1 VRGCGEMEERSILKN
16 QVLKTI
22 AFLTLPIFAMII
34 IVDCIII
41 YYSVACPEIKE
52 NKDFYDTDMFIDSYM
67 GEVERKGVSL
77 KDEVEEGYFI
87 DEYGYEIDP
96 VEDTDRMP
104 IYVQDGE
111 YKIYYQT
118 NHTKKK
124 FIYLLVNEEAKIAY
138 TNIQQTSKTNT
149 IEKLKQEIISN
160 NKYWSISNNQ
170 IQTNIERLSEENIV
184 RNEDLQ
190 KISEFSMNKQYYTA
204 FDETVQNI
212 DSSSDITLNRAL
224 YNQTKSLYKYSYSTL
239 IISIIIGSIELI
251 YLIYSLG
258 YVKNKEEIYL
268 SWLDKIPLEILF
280 FGYCLLFFVE
290 AALLVMCLSVISVDV
305 NLCVML
311 IMLVGYFSVLSAL
324 YGAGT
329 LLKRIKAHTF
339 FKNSI
344 TYRILKWLIQKYKN
358 VKNIISS
365 NKNLGGKIA
374 LYFIGIVTVSILIGL
389 IFKEF
394 GILLDIVFWIWCYYK
409 IMKEVDKFKQIHD
422 ATEKIYKGDTN
433 IKLDE
438 SLYTGVLKE
447 LAIYINDIAGGF
459 SNAIK
464 ESLKS
469 ERLKTELI
477 TNVSH
482 DIKTPLTSI
491 INYVDLLKQENIQNE
506 KAKEYIEVLDNKSQ
520 RLKKL
525 IEDLVEASKASSGNI
540 KINKEVLNV
549 KELLNQVTGEFEDK
563 FNSRGLNIISKLP
576 EKTVY
581 IKADSRYLYRVLE
594 NIYSNVAK
602 YAEENTRVYIDC
614 ILEEENTVTI
624 YVKNISKDE
633 LNISADELMQRF
645 VRGDKSRNTEGSGL
659 GLSIAKSLTE
669 LQDGTFNIYLDGD
682 LFKVAIKFKRV

>member
-1 VRGCGEMEERSILKN
+1 MEERSILKN

-34 IVDCIII
+34 LVDCIII
-41 YYSVACPEIKE
+41 YYSVARPEIKE

-67 GEVERKGVSL
+67 GEVERRGASL
-77 KDEVEEGYFI
+77 KDEVDEGYFI
-87 DEYGYEIDP
+87 DEYGSSIDP
-96 VEDTDRMP
+96 LEDTRTP

-111 YKIYYQT
+111 YRIYYQN
-118 NHTKKK
+118 NHAKKK
-124 FIYLLVNEEAKIAY
+124 FIYLLINEETKIAY

-149 IEKLKQEIISN
+149 MEKLKQDIISN
-160 NKYWSISNNQ
+160 NKYWSISNNK
-170 IQTNIERLSEENIV
+170 IQTNIDRLSEENIV

-190 KISEFSMNKQYYTA
+190 EISEFSTNKQYYTA
-204 FDETVQNI
+204 FDETVQTL
-212 DSSSDITLNRAL
+212 DSTNDITLSKAL

-239 IISIIIGSIELI
+239 AISIIIASIELI

-258 YVKNKEEIYL
+258 HVKNKKEIYL

-280 FGYCLLFFVE
+280 FGYLLLFATE
-290 AALLVMCLSVISVDV
+290 AALLVICLSVISVDV
-305 NLCVML
+305 NLSIML

-329 LLKRIKAHTF
+329 LLKRIKVHTF

-344 TYRILKWLIQKYKN
+344 TYRVLKWTVQKYNNMKN
-358 VKNIISS
+358 TIAS

-374 LYFIGIVTVSILIGL
+374 LYFIGIIIVSIHIGL
-389 IFKEF
+389 IFREF
-394 GILLDIVFWIWCYYK
+394 GILLDIIFWIWCYYK
-409 IMKEVDKFKQIHD
+409 IMKQVDKFKQIHD
-422 ATEKIYKGDTN
+422 ATEKIYKGDTS

-438 SLYTGVLKE
+438 SIYTGVLKE
-447 LAIYINDIAGGF
+447 LAVYINDIAGGF
-459 SNAIK
+459 SNAI
-464 ESLKS
+464 EENLKS
-469 ERLKTELI
+469 ERMKTELI

-506 KAKEYIEVLDNKSQ
+506 KAKEYIEILDNKSQ

-563 FNSRGLNIISKLP
+563 FNKRGLNIISKLP
-576 EKTVY
+576 EETVY
-581 IKADSRYLYRVLE
+581 IKADNRYLYRVLE
-594 NIYSNVAK
+594 NTYSNVAK
-602 YAEENTRVYIDC
+602 YAEENTRVYVDC
-614 ILEEENTVTI
+614 IIEAEDTVAI
-624 YVKNISKDE
+624 YVKNISKEE

>member
-1 VRGCGEMEERSILKN
+1 VRGCGEMEERSIFKN

-614 ILEEENTVTI
+614 ILEEENTVAI

>member
-1 VRGCGEMEERSILKN
+1 MEERSILKN

-204 FDETVQNI
+204 FDETVQNL
-212 DSSSDITLNRAL
+212 DSTSDITLNRAL

-268 SWLDKIPLEILF
+268 SWLDKIPLEILL
-280 FGYCLLFFVE
+280 FGYFLLFFVE
-290 AALLVMCLSVISVDV
+290 AALSVICLSVISVDV

-329 LLKRIKAHTF
+329 LLKRIKVHTF

-344 TYRILKWLIQKYKN
+344 TYRILKWLVQKFKN
-358 VKNIISS
+358 VKNTIAS

-374 LYFIGIVTVSILIGL
+374 LYFIGIVTISILIGL

-447 LAIYINDIAGGF
+447 LAVYINDIAGGF

-576 EKTVY
+576 EETVY

-594 NIYSNVAK
+594 NTYSNVAK

-614 ILEEENTVTI
+614 ILEEENTVVI

>member
-1 VRGCGEMEERSILKN
+1 MEERSIFKN

-160 NKYWSISNNQ
+160 NKYWSISKNQ

-614 ILEEENTVTI
+614 ILEEENTVAI

>member
-1 VRGCGEMEERSILKN
+1 MEERSIFKN

-344 TYRILKWLIQKYKN
+344 TYRILKWLVQKYKN

-563 FNSRGLNIISKLP
+563 FNSRELNIISKLP

>member
-1 VRGCGEMEERSILKN
+1 MEERSILKN

-67 GEVERKGVSL
+67 GEVERKGSSL

-87 DEYGYEIDP
+87 DEYGYWIDP
-96 VEDTDRMP
+96 VEDSNRMP

-124 FIYLLVNEEAKIAY
+124 FIYLLVNEETKIAY

-204 FDETVQNI
+204 FDETVQNL
-212 DSSSDITLNRAL
+212 DSTSDITLNRAL
-224 YNQTKSLYKYSYSTL
+224 YNQTKILYKYSYSTL

-268 SWLDKIPLEILF
+268 SWLDKIPLEILL
-280 FGYCLLFFVE
+280 FGYFLLFFVE
-290 AALLVMCLSVISVDV
+290 AALSVICLSVISVDV

-329 LLKRIKAHTF
+329 LLKRIKVHTF
-339 FKNSI
+339 FKNSV
-344 TYRILKWLIQKYKN
+344 TYRILKWLVQKYKN
-358 VKNIISS
+358 AKNTIAS

-374 LYFIGIVTVSILIGL
+374 LYFIGIVTISILIGL

-576 EKTVY
+576 EETVY

-594 NIYSNVAK
+594 NTYSNVAK

-614 ILEEENTVTI
+614 ILEEENTVVI

>member
-1 VRGCGEMEERSILKN
+1 MEERSIFKN

-344 TYRILKWLIQKYKN
+344 AYRILKWLVQKYKN
-358 VKNIISS
+358 IKNTISS

-438 SLYTGVLKE
+438 SIYTGVLKE

>member
-1 VRGCGEMEERSILKN
+1 MEERSILKN

-67 GEVERKGVSL
+67 GEVERKGSCL

-87 DEYGYEIDP
+87 DEYGYWIDP
-96 VEDTDRMP
+96 VEDSNRMP

-124 FIYLLVNEEAKIAY
+124 FIYLLVNEETKIAY

-204 FDETVQNI
+204 FDETVQNL
-212 DSSSDITLNRAL
+212 DSTSDITLNRAL

-268 SWLDKIPLEILF
+268 SWLDKIPLEILL
-280 FGYCLLFFVE
+280 FGYFLLFFVE
-290 AALLVMCLSVISVDV
+290 AALSVICLSVISVDV

-329 LLKRIKAHTF
+329 LLKRIKVHTF
-339 FKNSI
+339 FKNSV
-344 TYRILKWLIQKYKN
+344 TYRILKWLVQKYKN
-358 VKNIISS
+358 AKNTIAS

-374 LYFIGIVTVSILIGL
+374 LYFIGIVTISILIGL

-576 EKTVY
+576 EETVY

-594 NIYSNVAK
+594 NTYSNVAK

-614 ILEEENTVTI
+614 ILEEENTVVI

>member
-1 VRGCGEMEERSILKN
+1 MEERSILKN

-67 GEVERKGVSL
+67 GEVERKGSSL

-87 DEYGYEIDP
+87 DEYGYWIDP
-96 VEDTDRMP
+96 VEDSDRMP

-124 FIYLLVNEEAKIAY
+124 FIYLLVNEETKIAY

-149 IEKLKQEIISN
+149 IEKLKLEIISN

-204 FDETVQNI
+204 FDETVQNL
-212 DSSSDITLNRAL
+212 DSTSDITLNRAL

-280 FGYCLLFFVE
+280 FGYFLLFFVE
-290 AALLVMCLSVISVDV
+290 AALSVICLSVISVDV

-329 LLKRIKAHTF
+329 LLKRIKAHTV

-344 TYRILKWLIQKYKN
+344 TYRILKWLVQKYKN
-358 VKNIISS
+358 VKNTIAS

-374 LYFIGIVTVSILIGL
+374 LYFIGIVTIAILIGL

-549 KELLNQVTGEFEDK
+549 KELINQVTGEFEDK

-576 EKTVY
+576 EETVY

-594 NIYSNVAK
+594 NTYSNVAK

-614 ILEEENTVTI
+614 ILEEENTVAI

>member
-1 VRGCGEMEERSILKN
+1 MEERSILKN

-633 LNISADELMQRF
+633 LNISVDELMQRF

>member
-1 VRGCGEMEERSILKN
+1 MEERSIFKN

-96 VEDTDRMP
+96 VEDIDRMP

-268 SWLDKIPLEILF
+268 SWLDKIPLEI
-280 FGYCLLFFVE
+280 LFFVE

-491 INYVDLLKQENIQNE
+491 INYVNLLKQENIQNE

-614 ILEEENTVTI
+614 ILEEENTVAI

>member
-1 VRGCGEMEERSILKN
+1 MRGCGEMEERSILKN

>member
-1 VRGCGEMEERSILKN
+1 MEERSIFKN

-329 LLKRIKAHTF
+329 LLKRIKAHIF

-614 ILEEENTVTI
+614 ILEEENTVAI